1 MGNVMNVGDNLK
13 LFRNE
18 KKLTQQELGEMLGV
32 KKSTI
37 SRWESGERSMTI
49 ENVKKISHLLEIPVG
64 AFFSSND
71 SYESTKG
78 WDEDNFSDDNR
89 NDVVIPKDNNSTNR
103 SFEVVREDKE
113 EFVTDVERLSLPM
126 IDDPDIIQAF
136 EGFKEFDKLTP
147 EDQEDIKDILKLA
160 LKIIEKRKGP
170 DNLG

>member
-1 MGNVMNVGDNLK
+1 MNEGNNLK
-13 LFRNE
+13 LFRKK
-18 KKLTQQELGEMLGV
+18 KKLTQQELGDMLGF

-49 ENVKKISHLLEIPVG
+49 ENVKKISHILEIPVG
-64 AFFSSND
+64 AFLSSND

-89 NDVVIPKDNNSTNR
+89 SNNVIPKANNSTNR
-103 SFEVVREDKE
+103 SFEIVREDKE
-113 EFVTDVERLSLPM
+113 EFVTDATRLSLPM

-160 LKIIEKRKGP
+160 LKIIEKRKVP
-170 DNLG
+170 ND